1 MKKTIAHAF
10 LLAALFLAPAVPAY
24 AHADLTGTDPV
35 NSQTLE
41 TAPEQ
46 ITLTFNEDVT
56 LLESTELR
64 SETTVNY
71 DAEVN
76 AGVVILTPE
85 RPLDKGTWTL
95 AWRVV
100 SSDGHPVGGTLRF
113 TIGEPTTTSAGL
125 AGATI
130 DESDPVLLDRSL
142 EALTWI
148 ALAAGAGM
156 LLVGKRRGGTT
167 TAAAGT
173 VLALLRT
180 VDAVERYG
188 SDIFSIGE
196 ARSAIV
202 TATAAL
208 GMMLLARRPVLAA
221 HGGLLLFAVGAT
233 QSGHHARLD
242 NPLFSLLHAGHV
254 YLGLLWAAGLA
265 AILTDPAHAARTSR
279 TITKAVCALIPVGA
293 LYAAGMLTSDYGTWE
308 KTLTLKVALVT
319 MALVLGAV
327 SHLALRRTETSDVR
341 KRTLVEI
348 AVLLA
353 VAASTASLT
362 TSTPSKFTTAAT
374 ETVGPGKNDTAG
386 ELTAGTVES
395 STGILFEDGTSLPMH
410 TIWSPDLGQL
420 TIHVTT
426 DGTIEQAEYVLADEN
441 GETAANGTFTAGQ
454 VLSATI
460 NLPDGGTWLLRL
472 TTTSGFVTAVG
483 ETTLEL
489 P

>member
-1 MKKTIAHAF
+1 MRAL
-10 LLAALFLAPAVPAY
+10 LLAALFLMPAAPTY
-24 AHADLTGTDPV
+24 AHADLTGTDPA

-64 SETTVNY
+64 SETTVDY

-76 AGVVILTPE
+76 AGVVTLTPE
-85 RPLDKGTWTL
+85 RPLDAGTWTL

-113 TIGEPTTTSAGL
+113 VVGEPTTTNAGE
-125 AGATI
+125 AGAAI
-130 DESDPVLLDRSL
+130 DEPDPVLLDRSL

-156 LLVGKRRGGTT
+156 LLVGKRRNGA
-167 TAAAGT
+167 TAAAAGV

-188 SDIFSIGE
+188 SDISSIGE

-208 GMMLLARRPVLAA
+208 GMVALARRPVLAA
-221 HGGLLLFAVGAT
+221 HGGLLLFAIGAT

-254 YLGLLWAAGLA
+254 YLGLLWAAGLV
-265 AILTDPAHAARTSR
+265 AILADPEHAARTSR

-293 LYAAGMLTSDYGTWE
+293 LYAAGMLVADYGTWE
-308 KTLTLKVALVT
+308 KTLTVKITLVTVAL
-319 MALVLGAV
+319 MLGAI
-327 SHLALRRTETSDVR
+327 SHLALKRTGTGDVR
-341 KRTLVEI
+341 KRTLLEI
-348 AVLLA
+348 FVLLA
-353 VAASTASLT
+353 VAATTASLT
-362 TSTPSKFTTAAT
+362 TSTPGKFAIAAT
-374 ETVGPGKNDTAG
+374 ETVGSGSIDIAEEPA
-386 ELTAGTVES
+386 AGTAES
-395 STGILFEDGTSLPMH
+395 SAELLFEDGTSLPLH
-410 TIWSPDLGQL
+410 TIWSPDTGQL
-420 TIHVTT
+420 TVHVTT
-426 DGTIEQAEYVLADEN
+426 DGTVEQAEYLVADEN

-454 VLSATI
+454 VLSTTI
-460 NLPDGGTWLLRL
+460 ELPGGGTWLLRL
-472 TTTSGFVTAVG
+472 TTTSGFATTVG